1 MTDDLL
7 TALSNL
13 ANKVPLRS
21 GMMEL
26 LNALGYNS
34 KRTAEAGS
42 VEEFLELFVPKGS
55 LTDRQRN
62 LFEPWLAVEI
72 VFQLT
77 SREIGIESSMLPPR
91 LRKCADRILPVPS
104 SGYG

>member
-1 MTDDLL
+1 
-7 TALSNL
+7 
-13 ANKVPLRS
+13 
-21 GMMEL
+21 MMEL

-72 VFQLT
+72 VFL
-77 SREIGIESSMLPPR
+77 RPPR
-91 LRKCADRILPVPS
+91 RRQLEAVQGALARQWRAVSAAGLELAESRAWSWRRVS
-104 SGYG
+104 